1 MQLTRDSEYALE
13 GLAFLATM
21 PDGVLVPLAT
31 VADARRLPAS
41 FLAKIFQRLA
51 RHGLLNADRGRCRG
65 YGLARPPRSITIREV
80 LEAVEGPRLLQRC
93 LLWRAH
99 CDDDLNPCPLH
110 YRLKVL
116 KPALASVLE
125 TTTLA
130 EHAGGFASRSAT
142 GSMNPR

>member
-1 MQLTRDSEYALE
+1 MQLTRDSECALA

-31 VADARRLPAS
+31 VAEARRLPAS

-65 YGLARPPRSITIREV
+65 YGLTRPRRSITMREV

-99 CDDDLNPCPLH
+99 CDDLNPCPLH
-110 YRLKVL
+110 
-116 KPALASVLE
+116 
-125 TTTLA
+125 
-130 EHAGGFASRSAT
+130 
-142 GSMNPR
+142 